1 MFTDPTP
8 GAHLLVNL
16 LKLSV
21 CSFLQLL
28 LRRQLGALSH
38 LRARSGQHSCVTDA
52 RHFIHHAIQC
62 QMYNPRIEYL
72 CRNLLLEGLPFLIF
86 WILKE
91 LPRSDVSIH
100 AELSIYLIFNTPS
113 FGIFQWVVKKAFR

>member
-1 MFTDPTP
+1 M
-8 GAHLLVNL
+8 V
-16 LKLSV
+16 
-21 CSFLQLL
+21 
-28 LRRQLGALSH
+28 
-38 LRARSGQHSCVTDA
+38 
-52 RHFIHHAIQC
+52 AI
-62 QMYNPRIEYL
+62 YSYL
-72 CRNLLLEGLPFLIF
+72 CCNLLLEGLPFLIF